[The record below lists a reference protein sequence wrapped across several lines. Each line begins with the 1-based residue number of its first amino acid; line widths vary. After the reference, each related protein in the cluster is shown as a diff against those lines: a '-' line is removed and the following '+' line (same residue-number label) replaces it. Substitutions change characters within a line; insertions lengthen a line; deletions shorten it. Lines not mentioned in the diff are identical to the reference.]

1 MNNRT
6 IVAGAIAIAIIAT
19 SFTNISLGNRGI
31 ASAIDSILPG
41 IVSVASAATD
51 NNLQQQQHRLKV
63 IASFFPL
70 YDFAKNIVG
79 NKANVT
85 VMVPIGSEPHDWE
98 PTIQQVQEI
107 NSADVFIFNG
117 AGIDKW
123 AEGIKN
129 GPKLIVNASEGLPL
143 LRDSSGQADPHT
155 WLDPVMAKQ
164 QVELIRDGIIKADP
178 QNAAYYKQNAQDYL
192 AKLDSLN
199 SNFTKGL
206 SKNNCNIRDFIAF
219 HKAFTYF
226 ANRYNLTQHSLLGED
241 PEGEIAP
248 QTLQQMIDLAKQHN
262 IHVVY
267 SEDLLDPRLTS
278 IIASSIPNGK
288 DELLSPLEGLKP
300 DEQKAGLG
308 YIDKMEMNLAN
319 LRDGLQCK

>member
-1 MNNRT
+1 LTTTSKSDSR
-6 IVAGAIAIAIIAT
+6 IVSADA
-19 SFTNISLGNRGI
+19 
-31 ASAIDSILPG
+31 ASVIGS

-267 SEDLLDPRLTS
+267 SEDLLDPRLANV
-278 IIASSIPNGK
+278 IASSIPNGK

>member
-1 MNNRT
+1 VNNRT

-267 SEDLLDPRLTS
+267 SEDLLDPRLANV
-278 IIASSIPNGK
+278 IASSIPNGK

-308 YIDKMEMNLAN
+308 YIDKMDMNLAN
-319 LRDGLQCK
+319 L

>member
-1 MNNRT
+1 VNNRT

-267 SEDLLDPRLTS
+267 SEDLLDPRLANV
-278 IIASSIPNGK
+278 IASSIPNGK